1 MVFRKSKIHT
11 NVDFTFSNK
20 IKEKGKEICQRVL
33 DTNMLFQD
41 IEAQFILW

>member
-11 NVDFTFSNK
+11 NADFTFLNN
-20 IKEKGKEICQRVL
+20 IKEKGKEICQRAL